1 MAAISPDGQ
10 RVAFTTTPAGSQ
22 LWVRDLDDKVAR
34 LVAVV
39 GVSSQLF
46 WSPDSRSVAF
56 VDAGAT
62 SVGKLKRVDI
72 ATGRIQTLAD
82 AAKGT
87 GAWSASG
94 VIVITDP
101 EGRNPRVPESG
112 GELTPLTVRD
122 KATETGHWWPIFL
135 PDGRRFL
142 YQALCADTSNNAWYL
157 RHSTRRQPARESR
170 EQHLLRQL
178 CAGAPVLPAQR
189 HAHDAAL

>member
-62 SVGKLKRVDI
+62 VLGKLKRVNI

-94 VIVITDP
+94 VIVVTDP
-101 EGRNPRVPESG
+101 EGRISRVPSRAG
-112 GELTPLTVRD
+112 NHALTVRD

-135 PDGRRFL
+135 PDGRRFF
-142 YQALCADTSNNAWYL
+142 YPALCADTSNNASYP
-157 RHSTRRQPARESR
+157 RHSTRRHTRTRVARATSF
-170 EQHLLRQL
+170 
-178 CAGAPVLPAQR
+178 VNYAQGR
-189 HAHDAAL
+189 LFFQRNGAHDAAL